1 MHKAENITHAQ
12 RAHGFLHFFHHGV
25 GRPGEARVD
34 VQTAIIEI
42 VAVLPIV
49 SFCLGIC
56 IRNNGWIFLCW
67 FRPAVCVAC
76 NRPLEITSN
85 MANSSA
91 TRISGLYSAI
101 ELPSTTSTAFEV
113 RGANAAA
120 MIFRQGIRL
129 NQVNFTL
136 PCQRCVTTQIVA
148 LFASFLR

>member
-12 RAHGFLHFFHHGV
+12 RAHGFLHFFHYGV
-25 GRPGEARVD
+25 GGIGEARVD

-42 VAVLPIV
+42 VDVLPKV
-49 SFCLGIC
+49 SFCLGFC
-56 IRNNGWIFLCW
+56 IRDNEWIFLCW

-76 NRPLEITSN
+76 NRPPEITSN

-101 ELPSTTSTAFEV
+101 ELSSTTSAAFEV
-113 RGANAAA
+113 RRANAAA
-120 MIFRQGIRL
+120 MIFGRSIRL

-136 PCQRCVTTQIVA
+136 PSQKCVTTQLVA
-148 LFASFLR
+148 LFALYLR